1 VNNKKYTLVLGAS
14 EKRERYSNKA
24 IRMLLQNGH
33 PIVAIGN
40 KKGHVE
46 TIPIETE
53 KIFWDNIDTIT
64 LYLGILHQKEY
75 YDYILNLKPKRI
87 IFNPGT
93 ENDELQNLA
102 EQNGIECLEA
112 CTLVLL
118 SIGNY

>member
-1 VNNKKYTLVLGAS
+1 MNNKKYTLVLGAS